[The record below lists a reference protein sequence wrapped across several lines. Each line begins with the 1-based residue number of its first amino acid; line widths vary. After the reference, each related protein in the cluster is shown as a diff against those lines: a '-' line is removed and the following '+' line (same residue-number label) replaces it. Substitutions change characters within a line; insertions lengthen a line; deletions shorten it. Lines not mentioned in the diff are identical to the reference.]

1 MTKTLVAMLDNRNN
15 KAITDNS
22 LSMVIQH
29 GGDEI
34 SCKQPIQQT
43 RSQGLYS
50 SHPLE
55 QEGKKRDPG
64 NEVADTK
71 LSAFLI

>member
-1 MTKTLVAMLDNRNN
+1 
-15 KAITDNS
+15 
-22 LSMVIQH
+22 MVIQH

-34 SCKQPIQQT
+34 SGKQPIQQT
-43 RSQGLYS
+43 RSQGLSS
-50 SHPLE
+50 SHPLGR
-55 QEGKKRDPG
+55 EGKKRDPG